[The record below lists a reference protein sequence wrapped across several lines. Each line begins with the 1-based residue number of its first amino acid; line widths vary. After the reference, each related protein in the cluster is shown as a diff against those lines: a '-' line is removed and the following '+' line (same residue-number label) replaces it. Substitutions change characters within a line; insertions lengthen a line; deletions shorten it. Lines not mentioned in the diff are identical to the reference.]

1 MSYIVRA
8 KQSIIKQ
15 TLIFMS
21 VTLFLCLM
29 SDGWF
34 SAVNAIFAIL
44 SLCLFFIHDH
54 SIILTIDEYG
64 IKYISKDKEINVSW
78 ENVRKIKYRVK
89 SRFEH
94 ELIILS
100 SQSSKE
106 MILSLDS
113 LYFDYIPIRLV
124 REIKRFIKRNDI
136 LEYNKYQVFLS

>member
-1 MSYIVRA
+1 M
-8 KQSIIKQ
+8 
-15 TLIFMS
+15 
-21 VTLFLCLM
+21 
-29 SDGWF
+29 
-34 SAVNAIFAIL
+34 
-44 SLCLFFIHDH
+44 
-54 SIILTIDEYG
+54 
-64 IKYISKDKEINVSW
+64 NVSW

-124 REIKRFIKRNDI
+124 REIKRFSKRNDI
-136 LEYNKYQVFLS
+136 LEYNKYQVFLP

>member
-34 SAVNAIFAIL
+34 SAVNAIFSIL
-44 SLCLFFIHDH
+44 SLCIFFIHDH

-89 SRFEH
+89 RRFEH

-124 REIKRFIKRNDI
+124 REIKRFSKRNDI

>member
-1 MSYIVRA
+1 MSFFYKTKNKLKVRL
-8 KQSIIKQ
+8 IIANV
-15 TLIFMS
+15 IRP
-21 VTLFLCLM
+21 VR
-29 SDGWF
+29 
-34 SAVNAIFAIL
+34 
-44 SLCLFFIHDH
+44 
-54 SIILTIDEYG
+54 EYG

-89 SRFEH
+89 RRFEH

-124 REIKRFIKRNDI
+124 REIKRFSKRNDI

>member
-1 MSYIVRA
+1 MN
-8 KQSIIKQ
+8 
-15 TLIFMS
+15 
-21 VTLFLCLM
+21 
-29 SDGWF
+29 
-34 SAVNAIFAIL
+34 SA
-44 SLCLFFIHDH
+44 FFIHDH

-124 REIKRFIKRNDI
+124 REIKRFSKRNDI

>member
-1 MSYIVRA
+1 MSYIVKA
-8 KQSIIKQ
+8 KHSIVKQ
-15 TLIFMS
+15 MLIFMP
-21 VTLFLCLM
+21 VCLFLCLM

-34 SAVNAIFAIL
+34 SAVNAVSAIL
-44 SLCLFFIHDH
+44 LLCSLFIYDH
-54 SIILTIDEYG
+54 SVILTIDEYG

-124 REIKRFIKRNDI
+124 REIKRFSKRNDI